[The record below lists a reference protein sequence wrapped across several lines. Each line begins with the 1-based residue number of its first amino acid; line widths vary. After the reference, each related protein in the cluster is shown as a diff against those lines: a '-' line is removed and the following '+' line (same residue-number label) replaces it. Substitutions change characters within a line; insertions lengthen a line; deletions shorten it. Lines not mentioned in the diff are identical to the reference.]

1 MKILAVIPARL
12 QSTRFSRKVLFPLK
26 DRPLLY
32 YVWREVTRTPG
43 IDRTIIATDSPEI
56 VGAAEQ
62 FGAEV
67 ELTAKRHRTGSDR
80 AAEIV
85 SRHPADVIVNVQA
98 DNLGLKAPSLA
109 RAIKAFR
116 ADRKASVGTLV
127 RRLTDNEDLANPD
140 VVKAVLDRDSWA
152 LWFSRSV
159 LPWVRATD
167 GRPRADS
174 FPYWYHIGIYLFRR
188 SALEQYARWRR
199 SPYEKA
205 ESLEQ
210 LRILE
215 HGGHIRAYKTRMQTV
230 SVDSPRD
237 LKKLATIVR

>member
-12 QSTRFSRKVLFPLK
+12 QSSRFSHKVLFPLR

-32 YVWREVTRTPG
+32 YVWREVAKTKC
-43 IDRTIIATDSPEI
+43 IDQTIIATDSRE
-56 VGAAEQ
+56 VVTAAEQ

-67 ELTAKRHRTGSDR
+67 ELTARKHRTGSDR
-80 AAEIV
+80 AAEIAK
-85 SRHPADVIVNVQA
+85 RHQADIIVNIQA
-98 DNLGLKAPSLA
+98 DNLGLKAPGLN
-109 RAIKAFR
+109 RAINAFR
-116 ADRKASVGTLV
+116 ADRGTPVGTLV
-127 RRLTDNEDLANPD
+127 RRLINNRDLSDPD
-140 VVKAVLDRDSWA
+140 VVKAVVNRDNQA

-159 LPWVRATD
+159 LPWVR
-167 GRPRADS
+167 GMRGKPRADQ

-188 SALEQYARWRR
+188 SALEQFARWRR

-215 HGGHIRAYKTRMQTV
+215 HGGQIRAYKTRMQTV
-230 SVDSPRD
+230 SVDSPKD
-237 LKKLATIVR
+237 LKKLAKIVR